1 MSTHPDETAEP
12 IIDQPDAAFER
23 LLLYLKESRGFDF
36 TGYKRTSLMR
46 RVSHQMKTIGV
57 DSFDEYREHLELNAG
72 EFTRL
77 FNTVLINVTGF
88 FRDADAWAFLR
99 SEILP
104 GLLREKGT
112 APIRIW
118 SAGCATGEEAYS
130 LAMCLAEEMGIEQVR
145 QQVKIYATDVDE
157 DALAE
162 ARAATFG
169 ERQVRGLPGSLVE
182 KYFEQNGQRY
192 TFVKDLRRAVI
203 FGRNDLVQDAPISH
217 IDLLLCRN
225 TLMYFNSE
233 AQTSIVRRL
242 RFALEDTGV
251 LFLGKAEMLLTHTAL
266 FTPVDLK
273 RRFFHKVVIPTERGD
288 RGLALS
294 GPSIP
299 RVTPAVD
306 FAARIRQEA
315 LSSSPVAQI
324 LIDVEGRLLVGNQ
337 LAAALFGLS
346 SREVGR
352 PLQDL
357 ELSYRPVELRSH
369 IDQALADRRPVWI
382 RDVEWNRGGKPL
394 WLDIQVAPLIDR
406 DGTVLGTSV
415 FFTDVSR
422 YRQLQGELEYAN
434 RQLETAYE
442 ELQSTNEE
450 LETTNEELQSTVEEL
465 ETTNEELQSTNEELE
480 TMNEELQSMNDELQ
494 FSNTEL
500 RKRTDEVSS
509 LNHFMEMVLTSLQ
522 AGIAVVNRELKVQIW
537 NSRAEELW
545 GLRADEAI
553 GQHLLNLDIGL
564 PVEQLPPLI
573 RQAFGDSGEQAVAL
587 LAAVNRRGRPIKVTV
602 AVSPLQQPDPEPAGA
617 LIVMSVQDDDQP

>member
-1 MSTHPDETAEP
+1 M
-12 IIDQPDAAFER
+12 
-23 LLLYLKESRGFDF
+23 
-36 TGYKRTSLMR
+36 
-46 RVSHQMKTIGV
+46 
-57 DSFDEYREHLELNAG
+57 
-72 EFTRL
+72 
-77 FNTVLINVTGF
+77 
-88 FRDADAWAFLR
+88 
-99 SEILP
+99 
-104 GLLREKGT
+104 
-112 APIRIW
+112 
-118 SAGCATGEEAYS
+118 
-130 LAMCLAEEMGIEQVR
+130 
-145 QQVKIYATDVDE
+145 
-157 DALAE
+157 
-162 ARAATFG
+162 
-169 ERQVRGLPGSLVE
+169 
-182 KYFEQNGQRY
+182 
-192 TFVKDLRRAVI
+192 
-203 FGRNDLVQDAPISH
+203 
-217 IDLLLCRN
+217 
-225 TLMYFNSE
+225 
-233 AQTSIVRRL
+233 
-242 RFALEDTGV
+242 
-251 LFLGKAEMLLTHTAL
+251 
-266 FTPVDLK
+266 
-273 RRFFHKVVIPTERGD
+273 
-288 RGLALS
+288 
-294 GPSIP
+294 
-299 RVTPAVD
+299 
-306 FAARIRQEA
+306 
-315 LSSSPVAQI
+315 
-324 LIDVEGRLLVGNQ
+324 
-337 LAAALFGLS
+337 
-346 SREVGR
+346 
-352 PLQDL
+352 
-357 ELSYRPVELRSH
+357 
-369 IDQALADRRPVWI
+369 
-382 RDVEWNRGGKPL
+382 EWNRGGKPL

-573 RQAFGDSGEQAVAL
+573 RQAFGDSGAQAVAL